1 MKKILIFIACMFF
14 TSYAEDIDKPE
25 GCHKNNHNEIVYSGD
40 AEQTLKSMTAISKW
54 LNLKGYYLNAKFET
68 TYFTVG
74 SDTGKE
80 GLTGVTLYNSANA
93 KVEINWATSTEWHHG
108 KQVTVHIEDK
118 SVIRFY
124 DEFGI
129 EDHVTYVYYDMPKT
143 IYKKLCRNK

>member
-1 MKKILIFIACMFF
+1 MKKIIVFIACMFL
-14 TSYAEDIDKPE
+14 TSYAEDTDEPQ
-25 GCHKNNHNEIVYSGD
+25 GCNKKYGTVTYFGD
-40 AEQTLKSMTAISKW
+40 AEQALKSMTAVSKW
-54 LNLKGYYLNAKFET
+54 LNLKEYNLNAIFEET
-68 TYFTVG
+68 FFTVG
-74 SDTGKE
+74 SYAFKE
-80 GLTGVTLYNSANA
+80 RITGVTLYNSANA

-108 KQVTVHIEDK
+108 EQVTVHNESK